1 MVPWRLEKNFGK
13 APSLLKEY
21 PNCVRLATKVFD
33 VPVQIIKA
41 NIAVMTLAPNPT
53 VSPIITPI
61 GESLLSWLPYV
72 AVPIVK
78 RLNAKNNNPMTTA
91 LITVPLTISFFGL
104 SCNGN

>member
-53 VSPIITPI
+53 VP
-61 GESLLSWLPYV
+61 
-72 AVPIVK
+72 
-78 RLNAKNNNPMTTA
+78 
-91 LITVPLTISFFGL
+91 PL
-104 SCNGN
+104 